1 MTSIVIPQEVFFGIT
16 TNSLLLQRDD
26 VPQCSL
32 KAYKVLAKKVS
43 ACHATKGV
51 AQIYRHCAASQL
63 NIPVPHSCQIHQSM
77 ADMH

>member
-1 MTSIVIPQEVFFGIT
+1 MYIQYCCCPHSSIIIGLIFLQEVFFGIT

-43 ACHATKGV
+43 ACGMFKG
-51 AQIYRHCAASQL
+51 QL
-63 NIPVPHSCQIHQSM
+63 PKHLTPVQ
-77 ADMH
+77 